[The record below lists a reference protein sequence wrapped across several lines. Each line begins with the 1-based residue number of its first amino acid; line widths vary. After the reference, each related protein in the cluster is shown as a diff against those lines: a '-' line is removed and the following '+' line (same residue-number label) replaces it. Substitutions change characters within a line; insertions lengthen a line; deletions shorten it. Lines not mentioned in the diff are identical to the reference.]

1 MGPLAHDQRA
11 GAQFDVTS
19 IFRRNCGASIVMYVT
34 RWKRAISAMLK
45 DYARC
50 VHFESRGSP
59 ARVLHVA
66 AGLVRARV
74 KHGIG
79 PINYSLFL
87 FSSIPSPQ
95 WSNYVTDK
103 QFFLYIFKK
112 HVPDVINR
120 LVDDKALFY
129 QHCIKHGIAT
139 IPIICGIGQLPV
151 DLPSETITRIEEFD
165 QWNRVLESTQDD
177 LFIKPIEGAHG
188 DGAFAVERSGQR
200 LVLGVDT
207 ADGSPR
213 ASYLYMQDR
222 LKDKR
227 ALLVQPRVRAH
238 HKLYEIS
245 SANGLPTVRVVTAF
259 VGNEAQVIFAAAR
272 LSVGANVT
280 DNFSKGSSGNLA
292 VAIDIPTGA
301 LAEAWGSARS
311 DWPVMQSIDFHP
323 DTGRRIRGFVFPSW
337 PEVIRLAL
345 QAQNSLPGLKTTGWD
360 IAVTDEGVLLVEANC
375 YYSVAFL
382 QVAYQRGLKRE
393 LSRFYE

>member
-1 MGPLAHDQRA
+1 
-11 GAQFDVTS
+11 
-19 IFRRNCGASIVMYVT
+19 MYVT
-34 RWKRAISAMLK
+34 QWKHAIPAMLK

-50 VHFESRGSP
+50 LYLESRVRP
-59 ARVLHVA
+59 ARSLRIA
-66 AGLVRARV
+66 AGLLRSRI
-74 KHGIG
+74 KYGIG
-79 PINYSLFL
+79 PINYSLFR
-87 FSSIPSPQ
+87 FSGIPSSQ
-95 WSNYVTDK
+95 WSDYVTDK

-112 HVPDVINR
+112 HVPDVMNR

-129 QHCIKHGIAT
+129 QHCIKNGIPT
-139 IPIICGIGQLPV
+139 IPIICGMGQLPV

-165 QWNRVLESTQDD
+165 QWNRILESTQGD

-200 LVLGVDT
+200 LVLGADT
-207 ADGSPR
+207 TDGSPR
-213 ASYLYMQDR
+213 ASYLYMMDR
-222 LKDKR
+222 LKDEK

-259 VGNEAQVIFAAAR
+259 VGNEARVIFAAAR

-311 DWPVMQSIDFHP
+311 DWPVMQSTDFHP
-323 DTGRRIRGFVFPSW
+323 DTGRRIRGFVFPFW

-345 QAQNSLPGLKTTGWD
+345 QAQNSLPGLKATGWD

-375 YYSVAFL
+375 YYGVAFL

-393 LSRFYE
+393 LSSFYK